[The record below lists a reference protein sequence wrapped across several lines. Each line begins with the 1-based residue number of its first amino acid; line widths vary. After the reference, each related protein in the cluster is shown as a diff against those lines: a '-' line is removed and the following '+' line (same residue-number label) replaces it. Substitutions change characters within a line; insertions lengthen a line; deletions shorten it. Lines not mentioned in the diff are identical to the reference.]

1 MNETRLIETLKTFN
15 KEEWKQFEKFA
26 ASPFFNNGRNY
37 LPFIKQ
43 LQKFYPSFDSDKLT
57 YEHIHKKLY
66 PGKAFNKQVMWN
78 LASELEKLSR
88 EFILQLGFRESRL
101 ERFRILFN
109 ELLKRK
115 LDKQNLKE
123 IEAAEKFMDAEKTGP
138 EYFYAS
144 WTIEESK
151 TEYWNTIK
159 GRQDKAL
166 INIVKGVEYFILN
179 MFADISIQVWD
190 LHVLGRMYNSAPG
203 SKTAYGFFK
212 KLDLEK
218 MVIHAEENGYKFA
231 PVLKFY
237 YNKIMA
243 ALDEDNEKYFF
254 EMKKFFEASSDL
266 FYIQEQKNIMITLAN
281 YCANKMRLGNEFY
294 FKELFE
300 INKMRLERG
309 TDTFSNGRM
318 NKALYHQILR
328 NALGVNEI
336 KWAEDFITEYTPM
349 LNAEFRKPMEAL
361 ALGYLNFVKK
371 DYRKTLYHINRV
383 EFIDIRDKLHTRI
396 LSAKSY
402 YELTETELLLH
413 YIDSSRHFISSNEAI
428 EDETR
433 EAYLKFFKYL
443 EKLVLYKG
451 GDKSFALKKLREN
464 IENDKNLRLRHG
476 NWFYEKINELEK
488 AGKYRPHAKP
498 QKRKEKQS
506 TG

>member
-15 KEEWKQFEKFA
+15 KEEWKLFEKFA

-37 LPFIKQ
+37 LPFIKL
-43 LQKFYPSFDSDKLT
+43 LQKFYPAFDNDKLT
-57 YEHIHKKLY
+57 YEYIHKKLY

-88 EFILQLGFRESRL
+88 EFMLQLGFRESRL
-101 ERFRILFN
+101 DRFQILFE

-123 IEAAEKFMDAEKTGP
+123 IEAAEKFIGAEKMGP
-138 EYFYAS
+138 DYFYAN

-151 TEYWNTIK
+151 AEYWTTII

-166 INIVKGVEYFILN
+166 VNIVRGVEFFIQN
-179 MFADISIQVWD
+179 MFADIAIQVVD

-203 SKTAYGFFK
+203 SKKAYGFFK

-218 MVIHAEENGYKFA
+218 MVIHAEENNYKFA
-231 PVLKFY
+231 PVLRFY
-237 YNKIMA
+237 YNKIMSA
-243 ALDEDNEKYFF
+243 IDEDNEKYFF
-254 EMKKFFEASSDL
+254 EMKKFFEANSDL
-266 FYIQEQKNIMITLAN
+266 FHIMEQKNILITLAN

-300 INKMRLERG
+300 INKMRLEKG
-309 TDTFSNGRM
+309 TDSHMNGRI

-328 NALGVNEI
+328 NALAVNEI
-336 KWAEDFITEYTPM
+336 KWAEDFIKKYTPM
-349 LNAEFRKPMEAL
+349 LNADFRKPMEAL

-371 DYRKTLYHINRV
+371 DYRKTLFHINKV

-413 YIDSSRHFISSNEAI
+413 YIDSSRHFISGNEAI
-428 EDETR
+428 EEETR

-443 EKLVLYKG
+443 EKLVLSKG
-451 GDKSFALKKLREN
+451 GDESFALRKLRET
-464 IENDKNLRLRHG
+464 IENDNNLRLRHG
-476 NWFYEKINELEK
+476 NWFYEKLDELEK
-488 AGKYRPHAKP
+488 EIKGKSKKAKNILING
-498 QKRKEKQS
+498 EI
-506 TG
+506 